1 MFRAFGF
8 IINGEMINMA
18 RRTFCIVCG
27 ITLIVLG
34 LFAVAGGLV
43 PDHGSGMVITSH
55 QAMPLP
61 SPWPPTLGTFTLYPI
76 ITEWRFYLFIILFY
90 IAFGLYVVYTS
101 FIPRIKISLAVSF
114 ITAALGF
121 VSAVFIYNKFITSY
135 VYTNGNGAPALQ
147 SKDSV
152 VKIIRLIVPNIIP
165 YYAPAICAL
174 FAHILLVIFVAV
186 GFVSLAFGR
195 PKKRKTKY
203 WFAGI
208 IGGIVFVFALLSH
221 LYVHFSYSLVYIF
234 GYWSMSPVSYL
245 PLSILFSLATSY
257 GLFRVLSV
265 SILRTRTK
273 DAADTQ
279 G

>member
-1 MFRAFGF
+1 
-8 IINGEMINMA
+8 MA